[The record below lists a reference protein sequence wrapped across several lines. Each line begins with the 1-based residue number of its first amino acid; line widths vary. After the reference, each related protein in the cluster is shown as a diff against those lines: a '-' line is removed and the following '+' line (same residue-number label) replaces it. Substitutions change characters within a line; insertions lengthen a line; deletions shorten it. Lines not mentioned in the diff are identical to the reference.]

1 MIFSV
6 DARHHGVGPVKY
18 AWDPHGNYVA
28 STGTSRV
35 AHIFGRRGKLV
46 DQIVP
51 PSPSEGGDI
60 LAIVQANSASL
71 VLWEPKKTQ
80 EHQLVDLPCKDV
92 SFIKWSKSPHSLLV
106 THTVVMLVK
115 LAIGTNR
122 GHVYIY
128 DHNTGTK
135 TQVASK
141 HKRRILCGD
150 WNLEDK
156 FAFGSED
163 RQITICLPSGR
174 TFDQVKIKASPQS
187 VTFGGKTEDKD
198 AILSVNMGGKTI
210 LLYDLNERENAL
222 ELAFQAR
229 YGNIVS
235 YQWFGNGYIIAGFS
249 SGYVVIIS
257 THLNE
262 IGQEQYCAKF
272 HEHSLREIVYNEAN
286 GTVATCGDNCIK
298 VVRMSDWKEI
308 AVEYL
313 DSDPAAPSSSSTSVS
328 GSTPPSSASTVGMT
342 GAGGSPP
349 TSSSMLADLSAAN
362 VTSGGI
368 VGSTMQAPSLC
379 FEDLQWASDGRILS
393 VSSHNGCLHN
403 FMILSSAL
411 RPSLFDAESPL
422 AAVLK
427 PIAPWTMLFTMAFM
441 VAAVLLV
448 VSMHF
453 QVSCLDLVRA
463 MTGFVEGL

>member
-1 MIFSV
+1 M
-6 DARHHGVGPVKY
+6 
-18 AWDPHGNYVA
+18 A

-35 AHIFGRRGKLV
+35 VHIFDRRGKLV

-51 PSPSEGGDI
+51 PSPSMCTLLEWSTNGDV

-71 VLWEPKKTQ
+71 VLWDPKKIKQ
-80 EHQLVDLPCKDV
+80 HQLVDLPCKDI
-92 SFIKWSKSPHSLLV
+92 SFIKWSKSLKSLL
-106 THTVVMLVK
+106 

-122 GHVYIY
+122 GQVYIY
-128 DHNTGTK
+128 DHVKGTK
-135 TQVASK
+135 RQVTSK

-174 TFDQVKIKASPQS
+174 TFDQVKIKSSPQS
-187 VTFGGKTEDKD
+187 VMFGGKTEDKD

-229 YGNIVS
+229 YGSIVS
-235 YQWFGNGYIIAGFS
+235 YKWFGNGYIIAGFS

-272 HEHSLREIVYNEAN
+272 HEHSLREIVYSEAN

-313 DSDPAAPSSSSTSVS
+313 DSEA
-328 GSTPPSSASTVGMT
+328 
-342 GAGGSPP
+342 P
-349 TSSSMLADLSAAN
+349 TSSSLNTGPSPTSSSSMLTDLSGP
-362 VTSGGI
+362 SGSGS
-368 VGSTMQAPSLC
+368 GSTQPLSLK
-379 FEDLQWASDGRILS
+379 FEDLKWTLDGRILS
-393 VSSHNGCLHN
+393 ISSHNGCLHS
-403 FMILSSAL
+403 FMIVSMSL
-411 RPSLFDAESPL
+411 RSSLFHPDSIF
-422 AAVLK
+422 AAVMK
-427 PIAPWTMLFTMAFM
+427 PIAPWTLFFILGYM
-441 VAAVLLV
+441 VIATLLLI
-448 VSMHF
+448 SLDF
-453 QVSCLDLVRA
+453 DVSCWDVIRS
-463 MTGFVEGL
+463 MTGFVEGF

>member
-1 MIFSV
+1 MLTMCTLLE
-6 DARHHGVGPVKY
+6 
-18 AWDPHGNYVA
+18 W
-28 STGTSRV
+28 
-35 AHIFGRRGKLV
+35 
-46 DQIVP
+46 
-51 PSPSEGGDI
+51 SENGDI

-71 VLWEPKKTQ
+71 VLWEPKKIQ
-80 EHQLVDLPCKDV
+80 QHQLVDLPCKDI
-92 SFIKWSKSPHSLLV
+92 SFIKWSKSPHSLL
-106 THTVVMLVK
+106 

-122 GHVYIY
+122 GQVYIY
-128 DHNTGTK
+128 DHHTGTK
-135 TQVASK
+135 TQVAGK

-150 WNLEDK
+150 WNFEDK

-313 DSDPAAPSSSSTSVS
+313 DSEPTAPST
-328 GSTPPSSASTVGMT
+328 GSTASGNT
-342 GAGGSPP
+342 GSPP
-349 TSSSMLADLSAAN
+349 TSSSMLADLSGPS
-362 VTSGGI
+362 SG
-368 VGSTMQAPSLC
+368 SMQAPSLT
-379 FEDLQWASDGRILS
+379 FEDLQWTPDGRILS

-411 RPSLFDAESPL
+411 RPSLFDLDSPI

-427 PIAPWTMLFTMAFM
+427 PIAPWTMLFTMGFM
-441 VAAVLLV
+441 VIAVLFVLSV
-448 VSMHF
+448 QF
-453 QVSCLDLVRA
+453 QVSCMDVVRA

>member
-1 MIFSV
+1 MLMLFSV
-6 DARHHGVGPVKY
+6 DARHHGTGAVKY
-18 AWDPHGNYVA
+18 AWDPHGKYVA
-28 STGTSRV
+28 STGSSRV

-51 PSPSEGGDI
+51 PSPSPCTLLEWSENGGM

-71 VLWEPKKTQ
+71 VLWEPKKIR
-80 EHQLVDLPCKDV
+80 EHQLVDLPCKDI
-92 SFIKWSKSPHSLLV
+92 SFMKWSKAPHSLL
-106 THTVVMLVK
+106 

-122 GHVYIY
+122 GQVYIY
-128 DHNTGTK
+128 DHTTGDK
-135 TQVASK
+135 IQAVSK

-150 WNLEDK
+150 WNLENK

-163 RQITICLPSGR
+163 RQITICLPDGR

-187 VTFGGKTEDKD
+187 ITFGGKSEDKD

-222 ELAFQAR
+222 ELAFQSR
-229 YGNIVS
+229 YGSIVS

-272 HEHSLREIVYNEAN
+272 HEYSLREIVYNEVN

-313 DSDPAAPSSSSTSVS
+313 ETDSSLSSSSLSSSTAPSSSSSNAS
-328 GSTPPSSASTVGMT
+328 GQMS
-342 GAGGSPP
+342 
-349 TSSSMLADLSAAN
+349 DAAPG
-362 VTSGGI
+362 SGGGGGNNSG
-368 VGSTMQAPSLC
+368 VGATPLIALS
-379 FEDLQWASDGRILS
+379 FEDLQWTSDGRILS
-393 VSSHNGCLHN
+393 VSCHTGCLHN

-411 RPSLFDAESPL
+411 RTSIFDAESPL
-422 AAVLK
+422 MAIFK
-427 PIAPWTMLFTMAFM
+427 PVAPWTMLLTMLFM
-441 VAAVLLV
+441 VAGVLVLG
-448 VSMHF
+448 SIAL
-453 QVSCLDLVRA
+453 QVTCWDLVRA
-463 MTGFVEGL
+463 MTGFVESV

>member
-1 MIFSV
+1 M
-6 DARHHGVGPVKY
+6 
-18 AWDPHGNYVA
+18 
-28 STGTSRV
+28 
-35 AHIFGRRGKLV
+35 
-46 DQIVP
+46 
-51 PSPSEGGDI
+51 
-60 LAIVQANSASL
+60 
-71 VLWEPKKTQ
+71 
-80 EHQLVDLPCKDV
+80 
-92 SFIKWSKSPHSLLV
+92 
-106 THTVVMLVK
+106 
-115 LAIGTNR
+115 
-122 GHVYIY
+122 
-128 DHNTGTK
+128 
-135 TQVASK
+135 QVASK

-174 TFDQVKIKASPQS
+174 IFDQVKIKASPHS

-313 DSDPAAPSSSSTSVS
+313 DSEPPA
-328 GSTPPSSASTVGMT
+328 SSATSGT
-342 GAGGSPP
+342 PP
-349 TSSSMLADLSAAN
+349 TSSSMLADLSGPSS
-362 VTSGGI
+362 SGS
-368 VGSTMQAPSLC
+368 GSMQAPSLT
-379 FEDLQWASDGRILS
+379 FEDLQWTPDGRILS

-411 RPSLFDAESPL
+411 RSSLFDLDSPF

-427 PIAPWTMLFTMAFM
+427 PIAPWTMLFTMGFM
-441 VAAVLLV
+441 VIAVLLV
-448 VSMHF
+448 ISVQF
-453 QVSCLDLVRA
+453 EVSCWDVIRA
-463 MTGFVEGL
+463 MSGFVEGL

>member
-1 MIFSV
+1 MLMLFTV
-6 DARHHGVGPVKY
+6 DARHHGSGPVKY
-18 AWDPHGNYVA
+18 AWDPHGKFVA
-28 STGTSRV
+28 STGSSRV

-46 DQIVP
+46 DQVW
-51 PSPSEGGDI
+51 SEDGEL
-60 LAIVQANSASL
+60 LAIVQANSAAL
-71 VLWEPKKTQ
+71 VLWEPKRLR
-80 EHQLVDLPCKDV
+80 EHRIVDLPCRD
-92 SFIKWSKSPHSLLV
+92 
-106 THTVVMLVK
+106 

-122 GHVYIY
+122 GQVYIY
-128 DHNTGTK
+128 DHATGEK
-135 TQVASK
+135 TQAVSK

-150 WNLEDK
+150 WNLESK
-156 FAFGSED
+156 LAFGSED
-163 RQITICLPSGR
+163 RQITICLPDGR

-187 VTFGGKTEDKD
+187 ITFGGKSEDKD

-222 ELAFQAR
+222 ELAFQSR
-229 YGNIVS
+229 YGSIVA

-313 DSDPAAPSSSSTSVS
+313 ESDPPSSS
-328 GSTPPSSASTVGMT
+328 GSA
-342 GAGGSPP
+342 AGGGGAAVGD
-349 TSSSMLADLSAAN
+349 SSS
-362 VTSGGI
+362 SGGGGGGG
-368 VGSTMQAPSLC
+368 GSVPSLALS
-379 FEDLQWASDGRILS
+379 FADLQWTSDGRILS
-393 VSSHNGCLHN
+393 VSCDTGCLHN

-411 RPSLFDAESPL
+411 RSSLFDSESAL
-422 AAVLK
+422 MAVFK
-427 PIAPWTMLFTMAFM
+427 PVAPWTMLFTVLFL
-441 VAAVLLV
+441 VAGGLALASVYFR
-448 VSMHF
+448 VSTWDF
-453 QVSCLDLVRA
+453 VRA
-463 MTGFVEGL
+463 MTGFVEGV

>member
-1 MIFSV
+1 MLMIFSV
-6 DARHHGVGPVKY
+6 DSRHHGVGPVKY

-28 STGTSRV
+28 SSGTSRV

-51 PSPSEGGDI
+51 PSPSMCTLLEWSENGDI
-60 LAIVQANSASL
+60 LAIVQANSSEL

-80 EHQLVDLPCKDV
+80 EHQLVDLPCRDV
-92 SFIKWSKSPHSLLV
+92 SFIKWSKSPHSLL
-106 THTVVMLVK
+106 

-122 GHVYIY
+122 GQVYIY
-128 DHNTGTK
+128 DHSTGTK

-150 WNLEDK
+150 WNMEDK

-187 VTFGGKTEDKD
+187 VTFGGKSEDKD

-222 ELAFQAR
+222 ELAFQSR

-313 DSDPAAPSSSSTSVS
+313 DSEPTAPSSSGGATSAGVS
-328 GSTPPSSASTVGMT
+328 GT
-342 GAGGSPP
+342 SPP
-349 TSSSMLADLSAAN
+349 TSSSMLADLSGPSS
-362 VTSGGI
+362 SGS
-368 VGSTMQAPSLC
+368 GSMQTPSLV
-379 FEDLQWASDGRILS
+379 FEDLQWTPDGRILS
-393 VSSHNGCLHN
+393 VSAHNGCLHN

-411 RPSLFDAESPL
+411 RTSLFDLDSPF
-422 AAVLK
+422 AAILK

-441 VAAVLLV
+441 VFAVLLV
-448 VSMHF
+448 ISRQFH
-453 QVSCLDLVRA
+453 VSCFDVIRA

>member
-1 MIFSV
+1 MLMIFSV

-18 AWDPHGNYVA
+18 AWDPHGDYVA
-28 STGTSRV
+28 SSGTSRV

-51 PSPSEGGDI
+51 PSPSMCTLLEWSENGDI

-80 EHQLVDLPCKDV
+80 QHQLVGLPCKDI
-92 SFIKWSKSPHSLLV
+92 SFIKWSKSPHSLL
-106 THTVVMLVK
+106 

-122 GHVYIY
+122 GQVYIY
-128 DHNTGTK
+128 DHATGSR

-150 WNLEDK
+150 WNLENK

-272 HEHSLREIVYNEAN
+272 HEHSLREIVYNETN

-313 DSDPAAPSSSSTSVS
+313 DSEPIPSSSNTGTSS
-328 GSTPPSSASTVGMT
+328 GN
-342 GAGGSPP
+342 GGTPP
-349 TSSSMLADLSAAN
+349 TSSSMLADI
-362 VTSGGI
+362 SGPSSSGS
-368 VGSTMQAPSLC
+368 GSTQAPSLT
-379 FEDLQWASDGRILS
+379 FEDLKWTPDGRILS

-411 RPSLFDAESPL
+411 RPSLFDLDSPF
-422 AAVLK
+422 ATVLK
-427 PIAPWTMLFTMAFM
+427 PIAPWTMLFTMGFM
-441 VAAVLLV
+441 VFAVLFV
-448 VSMHF
+448 ISVQF
-453 QVSCLDLVRA
+453 EVSCLDVIRA

>member
-1 MIFSV
+1 MLMIFSV
-6 DARHHGVGPVKY
+6 DSRHHGVGPVKY
-18 AWDPHGNYVA
+18 AWDPHGDYVA
-28 STGTSRV
+28 SSGTSRV

-51 PSPSEGGDI
+51 PSPSMCTLLEWSENGDI

-71 VLWEPKKTQ
+71 VLWEPKKIQ
-80 EHQLVDLPCKDV
+80 QHQLVDLPCKDV
-92 SFIKWSKSPHSLLV
+92 SFIKWSKSPHSLL
-106 THTVVMLVK
+106 

-122 GHVYIY
+122 GQVYIY
-128 DHNTGTK
+128 DHATGTK

-150 WNLEDK
+150 WNPEDK

-313 DSDPAAPSSSSTSVS
+313 DSEPTAPTAAGAVAAGS
-328 GSTPPSSASTVGMT
+328 GT
-342 GAGGSPP
+342 GGSPP
-349 TSSSMLADLSAAN
+349 TSSSSMLADLSGPN
-362 VTSGGI
+362 SSNSG
-368 VGSTMQAPSLC
+368 SMQAPSLC
-379 FEDLQWASDGRILS
+379 FEDLQWTPDGRILS

-411 RPSLFDAESPL
+411 RSSLFDLDSPF

-427 PIAPWTMLFTMAFM
+427 PIAPWTMLFTMGFM
-441 VAAVLLV
+441 VVAVLLV
-448 VSMHF
+448 ISMQF
-453 QVSCLDLVRA
+453 QVSCMDVICA